1 MQATSVT
8 LAAIQASPVF
18 LDRAATLDKALGY
31 IGEAARLGAKVIV
44 FPEAFIPAFPYWYY
58 FFPAHSAA
66 AQALAQRLFEEA
78 VEVPGPVTARLGD
91 AARQAQAWVVMG
103 VNERRP
109 GTLGTLYNSLLF
121 FDPSGRLAGVHRKLV
136 PTLSERLVHA
146 PGDGSGLKTY
156 PASFGRLG
164 GLICGEH
171 FNSFARL
178 ALLLQEER
186 IHAAAWPAFPLAR
199 QVGGRTIDVRIA
211 YHAMEGRVFVVSAAG
226 LLDDQAVEAM
236 GLGPSERTLIAS
248 RGGHSGIVGPDGTY
262 RAGPVD
268 EDEAIVSASVDLREV
283 TAQKLLF
290 DLTGHSNR
298 PDLFTLE
305 VRTPSAPTLRLTP
318 GALPATEG
326 EDGDNHG

>member
-1 MQATSVT
+1 MEPTAVT
-8 LAAIQASPVF
+8 LAAVQASPVF
-18 LDRAATLDKALGY
+18 LNRHATLDKALRL
-31 IGEAARLGAKVIV
+31 IAEAARLGAKVIV

-58 FFPAHSAA
+58 FFPAHSTA

-78 VEVPGPVTARLGD
+78 VEVPGPITARLGE
-91 AARQAQAWVVMG
+91 AARNAQTWVVMG

-109 GTLGTLYNSLLF
+109 GTLGTLYNSLVF
-121 FDPSGRLAGVHRKLV
+121 IDPSGRLAGVHRKLV

-146 PGDGSGLKTY
+146 PGDGSGLRTY
-156 PASFGRLG
+156 PAAFGRLG

-226 LLDDQAVEAM
+226 LLDDHAVDAM
-236 GLGPSERTLIAS
+236 GLGPSERSLIAS

-268 EDEAIVSASVDLREV
+268 EEEAIITANVDLREV

-305 VRTPSAPTLRLTP
+305 IRTPSAPPLRLTP
-318 GALPATEG
+318 GSLPPAEQ
-326 EDGDNHG
+326 EDCDSKS

>member
-1 MQATSVT
+1 MEANSVT

-18 LDRAATLDKALGY
+18 LDRQATLDKALRL
-31 IGEAARLGAKVIV
+31 IAEAGRLGAKVIV

-58 FFPAHSAA
+58 FFPAHSTA
-66 AQALAQRLFEEA
+66 AQVLAQRLFEEA
-78 VEVPGPVTARLGD
+78 VEVPGPVVARLGD
-91 AARQAQAWVVMG
+91 AARDAQAWLVMG

-121 FDPSGRLAGVHRKLV
+121 IDPSGRLAGVHRKLV
-136 PTLSERLVHA
+136 PTLSERMVHA

-156 PASFGRLG
+156 SATFGRLG

-199 QVGGRTIDVRIA
+199 QAGGRTIDVRIA

-226 LLDDQAVEAM
+226 LLDGRACEVM
-236 GLGPSERTLIAS
+236 GLGPHERSLVAS

-268 EDEAIVSASVDLREV
+268 EEETIVSASVDLREV

-318 GALPATEG
+318 GALSATEDEG
-326 EDGDNHG
+326 SDIQG